1 MDTNKNKLADLRDYF
16 LKGGSTET
24 TDILEHLE
32 TEDEEIMQSYIAAL
46 KETYPDDFGPKKK
59 KPKPAPEPEIVAAVD
74 PAFGNEP
81 LRFRYF
87 LKDAL
92 TGLVT
97 ELEVTKQSSDKMTLV
112 VKEPKELANILLRGE
127 ITTIDLF
134 QLNKLPDTAEHLG
147 VPVAQLKQLAE
158 LAKA

>member
-16 LKGGSTET
+16 LNGGSTEAD
-24 TDILEHLE
+24 DILAFLA
-32 TEDEEIMQSYIAAL
+32 TEDESVMTSYIAAL
-46 KETYPDDFGPKKK
+46 KKTYPDDFGPKKK
-59 KPKPAPEPEIVAAVD
+59 KPAAVKAPEPEPD
-74 PAFGNEP
+74 PVIEQ
-81 LRFRYF
+81 RFF

-97 ELEVTKQSSDKMTLV
+97 ELEISKASLDKLTLV
-112 VKEPKELANILLRGE
+112 VKEPKELVNILLRGE
-127 ITTIDLF
+127 ITTIDLY

-147 VPVAQLKQLAE
+147 VPVTKLKQLAE